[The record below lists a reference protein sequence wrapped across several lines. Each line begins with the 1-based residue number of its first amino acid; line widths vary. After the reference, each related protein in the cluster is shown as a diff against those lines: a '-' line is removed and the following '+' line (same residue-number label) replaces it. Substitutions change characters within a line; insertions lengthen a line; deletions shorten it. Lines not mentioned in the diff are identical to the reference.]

1 MITPK
6 APLRN
11 GLRDISMS
19 EFWKDPLVVADNVE
33 RKLAELPIDRRKF
46 PEFARQM
53 AEVTFLLRAIGQR
66 QYGSISLLAVLDIL
80 LAVDYFLVL
89 QDELPDSLDS
99 GYEDDARKLAAVFAK
114 HQAELNEFRVWHG
127 RHG

>member
-1 MITPK
+1 
-6 APLRN
+6 
-11 GLRDISMS
+11 MS
-19 EFWKDPLVVADNVE
+19 EFWKDPLVVADTVAH
-33 RKLAELPIDRRKF
+33 KLAGLPIDERKF
-46 PEFARQM
+46 PAFAQQM
-53 AEVTFLLRAIGQR
+53 AQVTRLLKAVGQR

-89 QDELPDSLDS
+89 EDELSDSSDN

-114 HQAELNEFRVWHG
+114 HQAELKEFQGWLG

>member
-1 MITPK
+1 
-6 APLRN
+6 
-11 GLRDISMS
+11 MS
-19 EFWKDPLVVADNVE
+19 EFWKDPLVVADTVVH
-33 RKLAELPIDRRKF
+33 KLAELPIDERRL
-46 PEFARQM
+46 PAFARQM
-53 AEVTFLLRAIGQR
+53 AEVTSLLKAVGKR

-89 QDELPDSLDS
+89 EDELPDSSDN

-114 HQAELNEFRVWHG
+114 NQAELKEFQGWLG